1 MVVILANINL
11 LTHQKLIC
19 LEEQILLLGYAGTI
33 GISHG
38 IDNVCK
44 YVQMYNHSFN
54 NNLHLYVVGSG
65 SKFIDFKYKYE
76 CSQITFMERISQE
89 LVNDFYA
96 SIDFSLVSLL
106 NIKPYDHVI
115 PSKLFESLA
124 YKTPIL
130 GGLRGEAKNIIISN
144 KVGET
149 FNNDCYESFC
159 LSINLLIKN
168 KSQYSHNIDKARLKY
183 SRDLNADHSKFIIVI
198 HLMSAE
204 SRKAFDL
211 YNLFK

>member
-1 MVVILANINL
+1 
-11 LTHQKLIC
+11 
-19 LEEQILLLGYAGTI
+19 
-33 GISHG
+33 
-38 IDNVCK
+38 
-44 YVQMYNHSFN
+44 
-54 NNLHLYVVGSG
+54 
-65 SKFIDFKYKYE
+65 
-76 CSQITFMERISQE
+76 MERISQE

-168 KSQYSHNIDKARLKY
+168 KSYSPTLIKLA
-183 SRDLNADHSKFIIVI
+183 
-198 HLMSAE
+198 
-204 SRKAFDL
+204 
-211 YNLFK
+211 